1 MERRNIGAAV
11 MVLAISMFLLTGT
24 ASAHTV
30 GTAVSSGTGTCHVRS
45 QPGFN
50 AQGEFGTYA
59 TVADVVEIS
68 CDPHVYGTGAPVT
81 LTAGQ
86 LWLRCNRELTWY
98 DANDGGGYIKG
109 SGPSFEVHLDV
120 NGNANVALIAGP
132 KCSVGES
139 LITVDETAPPFETYT
154 TSFQVL
160 PSTATTPGLFML
172 PAAQVE
178 DAESSGVVT
187 IAEAEFAH
195 AGEESVR
202 LQYEQLTDRCQA
214 GPGSILVKE
223 NREEVYGGEE
233 VLEAIKLDNSG
244 NGFAVIVGSD
254 SCLEGKSLIEA
265 DTELGVVTQ
274 TADFTV
280 EGPMPE
286 RF

>member
-1 MERRNIGAAV
+1 
-11 MVLAISMFLLTGT
+11 
-24 ASAHTV
+24 
-30 GTAVSSGTGTCHVRS
+30 
-45 QPGFN
+45 
-50 AQGEFGTYA
+50 
-59 TVADVVEIS
+59 
-68 CDPHVYGTGAPVT
+68 
-81 LTAGQ
+81 
-86 LWLRCNRELTWY
+86 
-98 DANDGGGYIKG
+98 
-109 SGPSFEVHLDV
+109 
-120 NGNANVALIAGP
+120 
-132 KCSVGES
+132 
-139 LITVDETAPPFETYT
+139 
-154 TSFQVL
+154 VL
-160 PSTATTPGLFML
+160 PSTATTPGLYML

-214 GPGSILVKE
+214 GLGSILIKE
-223 NREEVYGGEE
+223 NREEVNGGEE

-274 TADFTV
+274 TADFMV